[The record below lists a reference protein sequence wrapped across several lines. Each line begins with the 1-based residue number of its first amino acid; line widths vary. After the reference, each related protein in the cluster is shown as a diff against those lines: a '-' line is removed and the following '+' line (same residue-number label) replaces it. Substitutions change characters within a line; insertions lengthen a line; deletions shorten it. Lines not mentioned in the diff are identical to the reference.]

1 MRLTETRLRSII
13 REELSHLAEA
23 KEDHIAGIIAK
34 IARLEK
40 AVKNAERGIANMEAG
55 ADFLTG
61 DQYHYAM
68 MDIRTMPGYHEK
80 QMEILNLEDKLDLL
94 YKQLKQLKSGG
105 SIDLARGDGSG
116 RGA

>member
-1 MRLTETRLRSII
+1 MRLTESRLRSII
-13 REELSHLAEA
+13 REELSHLVET

-40 AVKNAERGIANMEAG
+40 AVENAKRGIANMEAG

-80 QMEILNLEDKLDLL
+80 QTEILNLEDKLDLL
-94 YKQLKQLKSGG
+94 YKQLKQLKQDRPGE
-105 SIDLARGDGSG
+105 LARPL
-116 RGA
+116 